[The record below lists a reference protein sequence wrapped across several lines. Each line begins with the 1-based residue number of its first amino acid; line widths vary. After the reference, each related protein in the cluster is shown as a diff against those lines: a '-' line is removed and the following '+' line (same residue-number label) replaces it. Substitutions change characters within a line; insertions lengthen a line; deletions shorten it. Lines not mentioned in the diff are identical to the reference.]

1 MLQFSTIKPAT
12 LDLLKKL
19 MSIPELNKFYLV
31 GGTNLSLRYGHRL
44 SIDLDLFSVDDFDKE
59 EIISVLEKNFTN
71 ESFKRDANPVG
82 IFAMINGIKVDLVRH
97 HNFKQ
102 IQEAIIEDGIR
113 MFNDKDII
121 AMKLFA
127 ILRRGQKKDFWDIVE
142 LSKKYSIEEMI
153 SFYKLKYPDNMILI
167 SIPSSLIYFEDA
179 ETTEDPISLKGQTW
193 EQIKKEL
200 RFKVREFLS

>member
-1 MLQFSTIKPAT
+1 MLFRS
-12 LDLLKKL
+12 
-19 MSIPELNKFYLV
+19 
-31 GGTNLSLRYGHRL
+31 
-44 SIDLDLFSVDDFDKE
+44 
-59 EIISVLEKNFTN
+59 
-71 ESFKRDANPVG
+71 
-82 IFAMINGIKVDLVRH
+82 
-97 HNFKQ
+97 
-102 IQEAIIEDGIR
+102 IIEDGIR